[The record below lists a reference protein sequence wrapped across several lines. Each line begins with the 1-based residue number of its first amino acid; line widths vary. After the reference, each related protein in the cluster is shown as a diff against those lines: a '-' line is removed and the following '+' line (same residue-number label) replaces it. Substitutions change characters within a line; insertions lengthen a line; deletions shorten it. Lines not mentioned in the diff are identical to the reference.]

1 MPTWMDGLKDT
12 KERVDGMGAW
22 TEGRRDDPLPC
33 REVDRGLFEI
43 TTRDGRGRIGRLHT
57 EHGILETPALLPVIN
72 PNIRTIEPREMWDRY
87 GIGALITN
95 SYIIWKHEG
104 LKETAITEGV
114 HKLLDYPGVVMT
126 DSGTFQAYI
135 YGDVEVG
142 VEEIVEFQRS
152 IGVDIAT
159 MLDVFSRPDMTEGQ
173 VAKCVQETI
182 ERAPASIAA
191 SGTTMLNGPIQG
203 GIFKHLRTESA
214 QGMGEFGFAIHPIG
228 GIVPVMERHLYKDY
242 AKIMLA
248 SLPYLPPNRP
258 VHMFGCGHPML
269 FPMSIALG
277 ADLFDSAA
285 YALFAR
291 DGRLL
296 TPWGTQKIESL
307 VEWPERMPCVVAC
320 TPADVRALG
329 MKEKTALLAR
339 YNLEVTLSELDRC
352 KQAIRDGTIWRL
364 AERRSHQHPA
374 LREAFLWLSTSPH
387 NKKLNL
393 QFLEE
398 LVLDD
403 RDAARDIDQ
412 NAGQWEHAW
421 NWIVESQESPR
432 KGGEPWGGEDTQVR
446 PHINAAKKALKE
458 HWKPHNKE
466 GKGADEVLIAYGSS
480 GPWRERLSDLMA
492 RLEHHC
498 PGLEVMIQTPIGLLP
513 YSLEDLNPFTHIDGP
528 QWLWRRRPNPAVL
541 REELGHYGLGERRII
556 LVDLLGD
563 GIQSRAFNAL
573 HQAGVVD
580 GVTDTDASAQPL
592 EKEQRDEAKLRLQ
605 RRHVADK
612 MVLLLN
618 LKQDLVQTML
628 TDSTFVV
635 NRLGR
640 VKNAMLSNGTHIVS
654 PRLTD
659 GGLSLTTGGA
669 LEIHALREI
678 PIPNGFEKGGG
689 GSHLSKGPAWVVVND
704 DAEPF
709 VRQGRNVFHGFILA
723 CDSWVSPGD
732 TCLLVNQK
740 GELIGHGISQC
751 TPADMQHF
759 QKGVAVKTRGGMAQ

>member
-1 MPTWMDGLKDT
+1 MDGLKDT
-12 KERVDGMGAW
+12 KEGVWSMGAW
-22 TEGRRDDPLPC
+22 TDGRRDDPVPC
-33 REVDRGLFEI
+33 REFDIGLFEI
-43 TTRDGRGRIGRLHT
+43 TIRDGRGRLGRLHT

-104 LKETAITEGV
+104 LKNVATSDGV
-114 HKLLDYPGVVMT
+114 HKLLDYPGVIMT
-126 DSGTFQAYI
+126 DSGTFQAYV

-159 MLDVFSRPDMTEGQ
+159 MLDVFSRPDMTEEQ

-182 ERAPASIAA
+182 ERAPASVVAA
-191 SGTTMLNGPIQG
+191 GTTMLNGPIQG
-203 GIFKHLRTESA
+203 GLFKHLRTQSA
-214 QGMGEFGFAIHPIG
+214 QGMGEFDFAIHPIG

-248 SLPYLPPNRP
+248 SIPHLPPNRP

-296 TPWGTQKIESL
+296 TPWGTQKIAAL
-307 VEWPERMPCVVAC
+307 VEWPERMPCVAHL
-320 TPADVRALG
+320 TPVEVRE
-329 MKEKTALLAR
+329 MEKEDRIALLAR
-339 YNLEVTLSELDRC
+339 YNLEVTLAELDRC
-352 KQAIRDGTIWRL
+352 KQAIRDGTLWRL

-387 NKKLNL
+387 NKKLDL
-393 QFLEE
+393 QLLEE

-403 RDAARDIDQ
+403 RDAAKDREANPGKWE
-412 NAGQWEHAW
+412 NAWD
-421 NWIVESQESPR
+421 WIVNSQESPR
-432 KGGEPWGGEDTQVR
+432 KGGEPWGGEDTISR
-446 PHINAAKKALKE
+446 PHIHAAQLALKQ
-458 HWKPHNKE
+458 HWRPQNRD
-466 GKGADEVLIAYGSS
+466 GKGREEVLIAYGTS

-528 QWLWRRRPNPAVL
+528 QWLWRRRPNPLKV
-541 REELGHYGLGERRII
+541 REELKHYGMGERRVI

-563 GIQSRAFNAL
+563 GIQSRALDAL
-573 HQAGVVD
+573 FEAGVLDSVSD
-580 GVTDTDASAQPL
+580 SDVRLQSLD
-592 EKEQRDEAKLRLQ
+592 KEQRDEAKLRLQ

-618 LKQDLVQTML
+618 LKREVVNTML
-628 TDSTFVV
+628 KDSTFVV

-659 GGLSLTTGGA
+659 GGLSITNGGA
-669 LEIHALREI
+669 LEIHALRTNSL
-678 PIPNGFEKGGG
+678 PLGFEGNEKQ
-689 GSHLSKGPAWVVVND
+689 SSVSEGPAWVVIND

-709 VRQGRNVFHGFILA
+709 VRQGRNVFHGFILG
-723 CDSWVSPGD
+723 CDSWVSPGK
-732 TCLLVNQK
+732 TCLLVNRK
-740 GELIGHGISQC
+740 GELIGHGLSQC
-751 TPADMQHF
+751 TSSDMQYF
-759 QKGVAVKTRGGMAQ
+759 RKGVAVKTRGGIE

>member
-1 MPTWMDGLKDT
+1 
-12 KERVDGMGAW
+12 MGAW
-22 TEGRRDDPLPC
+22 TDGPRKEPAPC
-33 REVDRGLFEI
+33 READTGLFEV
-43 TTRDGRGRIGRLHT
+43 TSRDGRGRLGRLHT
-57 EHGILETPALLPVIN
+57 AHGILETPALLPVIN

-95 SYIIWKHEG
+95 SYIIWKHES
-104 LKETAITEGV
+104 LKEVATKEGV
-114 HKLLDYPGVVMT
+114 HTLLDYPGVIMT

-142 VEEIVEFQRS
+142 VEEIVEFQKS

-159 MLDVFSRPDMTEGQ
+159 MLDVFSRPDMTEEQ
-173 VAKCVQETI
+173 VAQCVKETI
-182 ERAPASIAA
+182 ERAPASLSAA
-191 SGTTMLNGPIQG
+191 GPTMLNGPIQG
-203 GIFKHLRTESA
+203 GLFKHLRTQSA
-214 QGMGEFGFAIHPIG
+214 QGMGEFDFAIHPIG
-228 GIVPVMERHLYKDY
+228 GIVPVMERHMYKDY

-248 SLPYLPPNRP
+248 SIPYLPPNRP

-296 TPWGTQKIESL
+296 TPWGTQKIGTL
-307 VEWPERMPCVVAC
+307 VEWPERMPCVSAY
-320 TPADVRALG
+320 TPEDVRA
-329 MKEKTALLAR
+329 MAKDEKTALLAR

-352 KQAIRDGTIWRL
+352 KQAIRDGTLWRL

-374 LREAFLWLSTSPH
+374 LREAFLWISTSPH
-387 NKKLNL
+387 NKKLDL
-393 QFLEE
+393 QFLDE
-398 LVLDD
+398 LILDD
-403 RDAARDIDQ
+403 RDAARDRDQ
-412 NAGQWEHAW
+412 NAGKWEDAW
-421 NWIVESQESPR
+421 DWIVQSQESPR
-432 KGGEPWGGEDTQVR
+432 KGGEPWGGEDTHVR
-446 PHINAAKKALKE
+446 PHINAAKKALRN
-458 HWKPHNKE
+458 HWRPQNKS
-466 GKGADEVLIAYGSS
+466 GRGSQEVLVAYGTS
-480 GPWRERLSDLMA
+480 GPWRERLSDLMV

-528 QWLWRRRPNPAVL
+528 QWLWRRRPNSL
-541 REELGHYGLGERRII
+541 SIREELEHYGMGERRII

-563 GIQSRAFNAL
+563 GIQSRAISAL
-573 HQAGVVD
+573 EQAGVLEGNEDVK
-580 GVTDTDASAQPL
+580 VHTEPM
-592 EKEQRDEAKLRLQ
+592 EKEQREKAKLHLQ

-618 LKQDLVQTML
+618 MDAEDVELILE
-628 TDSTFVV
+628 DSTFVV

-640 VKNAMLSNGTHIVS
+640 VKNAILADGTHIVS

-659 GGLSLTTGGA
+659 GGLSIADGGA
-669 LEIHALREI
+669 KQIHAHRTTPL
-678 PIPNGFEKGGG
+678 PLGFEQ
-689 GSHLSKGPAWVVVND
+689 SEPEANLSKGPAWVVVND

-709 VRQGRNVFHGFILA
+709 VRQGRNVFHGFILG
-723 CDSWVSPGD
+723 CDGWISPGD
-732 TCLLVNQK
+732 GCLLVNQK

-751 TPADMQHF
+751 TPREMRDF
-759 QKGVAVKTRGGMAQ
+759 RKGVAVKTRGGIK

>member
-1 MPTWMDGLKDT
+1 
-12 KERVDGMGAW
+12 MGAW
-22 TEGRRDDPLPC
+22 TDGRRDDPTPC
-33 REVDRGLFEI
+33 READEGLFEI
-43 TTRDGRGRIGRLHT
+43 IARDGRGRLGRLHT
-57 EHGILETPALLPVIN
+57 AHGILETPALLPVIN
-72 PNIRTIEPREMWDRY
+72 PNIKTIEPREMWDRY

-95 SYIIWKHEG
+95 SYIIWKHQA
-104 LKETAITEGV
+104 LKDVAVAEGV
-114 HKLLDYPGVVMT
+114 HALLDYPGVVMT

-159 MLDVFSRPDMTEGQ
+159 MLDVFSRPDMTEAQ

-203 GIFKHLRTESA
+203 GLFKHLRTESA
-214 QGMGEFGFAIHPIG
+214 QGMSEFDFAIHPIG
-228 GIVPVMERHLYKDY
+228 GIVPVMERHFYKDY

-248 SLPYLPPNRP
+248 SLPHLPPNRP

-296 TPWGTQKIESL
+296 TPWGTQKIETL
-307 VEWPERMPCVVAC
+307 TEWPERMPCVSAC
-320 TPADVRALG
+320 TPAEVRGLNK
-329 MKEKTALLAR
+329 KEKTALLAR
-339 YNLEVTLSELDRC
+339 YNLEVTLAELDRC

-403 RDAARDIDQ
+403 RDAARDRDQ
-412 NAGQWEHAW
+412 NAGTWEHAW
-421 NWIVESQESPR
+421 NWIVKSQESPR
-432 KGGEPWGGEDTQVR
+432 KGGEPWGGEDTHVR

-458 HWKPHNKE
+458 HWRPQNRD
-466 GKGADEVLIAYGSS
+466 GKGADEVLIAYGTS
-480 GPWRERLSDLMA
+480 GPWRERLSDLMP

-498 PGLEVMIQTPIGLLP
+498 PGLEVMIHTPIGLLP

-528 QWLWRRRPNPAVL
+528 QWLWRRRPDLAAI
-541 REELGHYGLGERRII
+541 REELGHYGMGERRII

-563 GIQSRAFNAL
+563 GIQSRALNAL
-573 HQAGVVD
+573 REAGVLD
-580 GVTDTDASAQPL
+580 EKASDEVSSQPL
-592 EKEQRDEAKLRLQ
+592 EKEGRDSAKLRIQ

-612 MVLLLN
+612 MILLFNLKPAFVKNLLN
-618 LKQDLVQTML
+618 
-628 TDSTFVV
+628 DSTFVV

-640 VKNAMLSNGTHIVS
+640 VKNALLSNGTHIAS

-659 GGLSLTTGGA
+659 GGLSLTDGGA
-669 LEIHALREI
+669 IEIHAHRES
-678 PIPNGFEKGGG
+678 PIPSGFEIIDG
-689 GSHLSKGPAWVVVND
+689 GSHLSKGLAWVVVND

-732 TCLLVNQK
+732 TCLLVNLK
-740 GELIGHGISQC
+740 GELLGHGISQC

-759 QKGVAVKTRGGMAQ
+759 QKGVAVKTRGGITL

>member
-1 MPTWMDGLKDT
+1 
-12 KERVDGMGAW
+12 
-22 TEGRRDDPLPC
+22 
-33 REVDRGLFEI
+33 
-43 TTRDGRGRIGRLHT
+43 
-57 EHGILETPALLPVIN
+57 
-72 PNIRTIEPREMWDRY
+72 
-87 GIGALITN
+87 
-95 SYIIWKHEG
+95 
-104 LKETAITEGV
+104 
-114 HKLLDYPGVVMT
+114 MT

-142 VEEIVEFQRS
+142 VEQIVEFQRS

-159 MLDVFSRPDMTEGQ
+159 MLDVFSRPDMTEAQ

-203 GIFKHLRTESA
+203 GLFKHLRTESA
-214 QGMGEFGFAIHPIG
+214 QGMSQFDFAIHPIG

-248 SLPYLPPNRP
+248 SLPHLPPNRP

-296 TPWGTQKIESL
+296 TPWGTQKIETL
-307 VEWPERMPCVVAC
+307 TEWPERMPCVSAC
-320 TPADVRALG
+320 TPAEVRGLNK
-329 MKEKTALLAR
+329 KEKTALLAR

-374 LREAFLWLSTSPH
+374 LREAFLWISTSPH

-393 QFLEE
+393 QFLED

-403 RDAARDIDQ
+403 RDAARDLDQ
-412 NAGQWEHAW
+412 NAGKWEHAW

-432 KGGEPWGGEDTQVR
+432 KGGEPWGGEDTHVR
-446 PHINAAKKALKE
+446 PHINAAKKALKQ
-458 HWKPHNKE
+458 HWKPQNRG
-466 GKGADEVLIAYGSS
+466 GKGADEVLIAYGTS
-480 GPWRERLSDLMA
+480 GPWRERLSDLMP

-498 PGLEVMIQTPIGLLP
+498 PGLEVMIHTPIGLLP

-528 QWLWRRRPNPAVL
+528 QWLWRRRPNLAAM
-541 REELGHYGLGERRII
+541 REELDTLGMGERRII

-563 GIQSRAFNAL
+563 GIQSRALNAL
-573 HQAGVVD
+573 HEAGVLE
-580 GVTDTDASAQPL
+580 GIKDTDASAQPL
-592 EKEQRDEAKLRLQ
+592 EKEQREEARIRLQ

-618 LKQDLVQTML
+618 MNYDDVQKL
-628 TDSTFVV
+628 LADSTFVV

-669 LEIHALREI
+669 VEIHALRKS
-678 PIPNGFEKGGG
+678 PMPLSFEREEG
-689 GSHLSKGPAWVVVND
+689 GSHLLKGPAWVVVND

-723 CDSWVSPGD
+723 CDSWISPGD
-732 TCLLVNQK
+732 TCLIVNEK
-740 GELIGHGISQC
+740 GELLGHGIAQG
-751 TPADMQHF
+751 TLADMQHF
-759 QKGVAVKTRGGMAQ
+759 QKGVAVKTRGGINL

>member
-1 MPTWMDGLKDT
+1 
-12 KERVDGMGAW
+12 
-22 TEGRRDDPLPC
+22 
-33 REVDRGLFEI
+33 
-43 TTRDGRGRIGRLHT
+43 
-57 EHGILETPALLPVIN
+57 
-72 PNIRTIEPREMWDRY
+72 
-87 GIGALITN
+87 
-95 SYIIWKHEG
+95 
-104 LKETAITEGV
+104 
-114 HKLLDYPGVVMT
+114 MT

-142 VEEIVEFQRS
+142 VEQIVEFQRS

-159 MLDVFSRPDMTEGQ
+159 MLDVFSRPDMTEAQ

-182 ERAPASIAA
+182 ERAPASVAA

-203 GIFKHLRTESA
+203 GLFKHLRTESA
-214 QGMGEFGFAIHPIG
+214 QGMSEFDFAIHPIG
-228 GIVPVMERHLYKDY
+228 GIVPVMERHMYKDY

-248 SLPYLPPNRP
+248 SLPHLPPNRP

-307 VEWPERMPCVVAC
+307 TEWPERMPCVSAC
-320 TPADVRALG
+320 TPAEVRTLG
-329 MKEKTALLAR
+329 KKERTALLAR
-339 YNLEVTLSELDRC
+339 YNLEVTLAELDRC

-374 LREAFLWLSTSPH
+374 LREAFLWISTSPH

-393 QFLEE
+393 QFLED
-398 LVLDD
+398 LVLDE
-403 RDAARDIDQ
+403 RDAARDRDQ
-412 NAGQWEHAW
+412 NSGKWEHAW
-421 NWIVESQESPR
+421 DWIVESQESPR
-432 KGGEPWGGEDTQVR
+432 KGGEPWGGEDTHVR
-446 PHINAAKKALKE
+446 PHINAAKKALKQC
-458 HWKPHNKE
+458 WRPLNRG
-466 GKGADEVLIAYGSS
+466 GKGAEEVLIAYGTS
-480 GPWRERLSDLMA
+480 GPWRERLSDLMP

-498 PGLEVMIQTPIGLLP
+498 PGLEVMIHTPIGLLP

-528 QWLWRRRPNPAVL
+528 QWLWRRRPNLATI
-541 REELGHYGLGERRII
+541 REELEIYGLGERRII

-563 GIQSRAFNAL
+563 GIQSRALNAL
-573 HQAGVVD
+573 HEAGVLD
-580 GVTDTDASAQPL
+580 GIKDTDASAQPL
-592 EKEQRDEAKLRLQ
+592 EKEQREAARICLQ

-612 MVLLLN
+612 MALLFN
-618 LKQDLVQTML
+618 LKYDAVQKLL

-640 VKNAMLSNGTHIVS
+640 VKNALLSNGIHIVS

-669 LEIHALREI
+669 VELHALRES
-678 PIPNGFEKGGG
+678 PMPVDFDKMKGE
-689 GSHLSKGPAWVVVND
+689 SHLLKGPAWVVVSD

-723 CDSWVSPGD
+723 CDSWISPGD
-732 TCLLVNQK
+732 TCLVVNQK
-740 GELIGHGISQC
+740 GELLGHGISQG
-751 TPADMQHF
+751 TLADMQYF
-759 QKGVAVKTRGGMAQ
+759 QKGVAVKTRGGLTL

>member
-1 MPTWMDGLKDT
+1 
-12 KERVDGMGAW
+12 MGAW
-22 TEGRRDDPLPC
+22 TEGRREDPVPC
-33 REVDRGLFEI
+33 READNGLFEI
-43 TTRDGRGRIGRLHT
+43 TTRDGRARLGRLHT
-57 EHGILETPALLPVIN
+57 AHGILETPALLPVIN

-104 LKETAITEGV
+104 LKDVAIAEGV

-142 VEEIVEFQRS
+142 VEQIVEFQRS

-159 MLDVFSRPDMTEGQ
+159 MLDVFSRPDMTEDQ

-203 GIFKHLRTESA
+203 GLFKHLRTESA
-214 QGMGEFGFAIHPIG
+214 QGMSKFDFAIHPIG

-248 SLPYLPPNRP
+248 SLPHLPPNRP

-296 TPWGTQKIESL
+296 TPWGTQKIESMT
-307 VEWPERMPCVVAC
+307 EWPERMPCVSAC
-320 TPADVRALG
+320 TPAEVRKLG
-329 MKEKTALLAR
+329 KKEMTALLAR
-339 YNLEVTLSELDRC
+339 YNLEVTLAELDRC

-374 LREAFLWLSTSPH
+374 LREAFLWISTSPH

-393 QFLEE
+393 QFLED

-403 RDAARDIDQ
+403 RDAARDRDQ
-412 NAGQWEHAW
+412 NAGTWEHAW
-421 NWIVESQESPR
+421 DWIVESQESPR
-432 KGGEPWGGEDTQVR
+432 KGGEPWGGEDTHVR
-446 PHINAAKKALKE
+446 PHVNAAKKALRQ
-458 HWKPHNKE
+458 HWRPLNKG
-466 GKGADEVLIAYGSS
+466 GKGEGEVLIAYGTS
-480 GPWRERLSDLMA
+480 GPWRERLSDLMP

-498 PGLEVMIQTPIGLLP
+498 PGLEVMIHTPIGLLP

-528 QWLWRRRPNPAVL
+528 QWLWRRRPNLTAL
-541 REELGHYGLGERRII
+541 REELENYGLGERRII

-563 GIQSRAFNAL
+563 GIQSRALNAL
-573 HQAGVVD
+573 HEAGVLE
-580 GVTDTDASAQPL
+580 GIKDTDASAQPL
-592 EKEQRDEAKLRLQ
+592 EKEQREEARMQLQ

-612 MVLLLN
+612 MVLLFN
-618 LKQDLVQTML
+618 MNYDDVQKL
-628 TDSTFVV
+628 LIDSTFVV

-640 VKNAMLSNGTHIVS
+640 VKNALLSNGTHIVS

-659 GGLSLTTGGA
+659 GGLSLTNGGA
-669 LEIHALREI
+669 VEIHALREN
-678 PIPNGFEKGGG
+678 PLPQNFEKVKGE
-689 GSHLSKGPAWVVVND
+689 SHLLKGLAWVVVSD

-732 TCLLVNQK
+732 TCLIVNQK
-740 GELIGHGISQC
+740 GDLLGHGISQG
-751 TPADMQHF
+751 THADMQHF
-759 QKGVAVKTRGGMAQ
+759 QKGVAVKTRGGINL

>member
-1 MPTWMDGLKDT
+1 
-12 KERVDGMGAW
+12 MGAW
-22 TEGRRDDPLPC
+22 TEGRREDPIPC

-104 LKETAITEGV
+104 LKETAIAEGV

-159 MLDVFSRPDMTEGQ
+159 MLDVFSRPDMTEAQ

-182 ERAPASIAA
+182 ERAPASVAA

-214 QGMGEFGFAIHPIG
+214 QGMGEFDFAIHPIG

-248 SLPYLPPNRP
+248 SLPHLPPNRP

-307 VEWPERMPCVVAC
+307 VEWPERMPCVAAC
-320 TPADVRALG
+320 TPAEVRALG
-329 MKEKTALLAR
+329 RKEKTALLAR

-403 RDAARDIDQ
+403 RDAARDLDQ
-412 NAGQWEHAW
+412 NAGKWEHAW

-446 PHINAAKKALKE
+446 PHINAAKKALKA
-458 HWKPHNKE
+458 HWRPRNKE

-498 PGLEVMIQTPIGLLP
+498 PALEVMIQTPIGLLP

-528 QWLWRRRPNPAVL
+528 QWLWRRRPNPAVI
-541 REELGHYGLGERRII
+541 REELEHYGLGERRII

-580 GVTDTDASAQPL
+580 GLTDTDASAQPL

-605 RRHVADK
+605 QRHVADK

-628 TDSTFVV
+628 ADSTFVV

-669 LEIHALREI
+669 IEIHAHREV
-678 PIPNGFEKGGG
+678 PLPDGFGKIEGE
-689 GSHLSKGPAWVVVND
+689 SHLSKGPAWVVVND

-732 TCLLVNQK
+732 TCLLVNKK
-740 GELIGHGISQC
+740 GELIGHGISHC

-759 QKGVAVKTRGGMAQ
+759 QKGVAVKTRGGIAP

>member
-1 MPTWMDGLKDT
+1 
-12 KERVDGMGAW
+12 MGAW
-22 TEGRRDDPLPC
+22 TDGPRDDPIPC
-33 REVDRGLFEI
+33 RETDTGLFEI
-43 TTRDGRGRIGRLHT
+43 TARDGRGRLGRLHT
-57 EHGILETPALLPVIN
+57 AHGILETPALLPVIN

-95 SYIIWKHEG
+95 SYIIWKHDS
-104 LKETAITEGV
+104 LKEVATKDGV
-114 HKLLDYPGVVMT
+114 HSLLDYPGVIMT

-142 VEEIVEFQRS
+142 VEEIVEFQNS

-159 MLDVFSRPDMTEGQ
+159 MLDVFSRPDMTEEQ
-173 VAKCVQETI
+173 VAQCVEETI
-182 ERAPASIAA
+182 QRAPASLAA
-191 SGTTMLNGPIQG
+191 AGSTMLNGPIQG
-203 GIFKHLRTESA
+203 GLFKHLRTQSA
-214 QGMGEFGFAIHPIG
+214 KGMGEYDFAIHPIG
-228 GIVPVMERHLYKDY
+228 GIVPVMERHMYKDY

-248 SLPYLPPNRP
+248 SIPHLPANRP

-296 TPWGTQKIESL
+296 TPWGTQKIGSL
-307 VEWPERMPCVVAC
+307 VEWPERMPCVSAH
-320 TPADVRALG
+320 TPEEVRA
-329 MKEKTALLAR
+329 MPKNEKTALLAR

-352 KQAIRDGTIWRL
+352 KQAIRDGTLWRL

-374 LREAFLWLSTSPH
+374 LREAFLWISTSPH
-387 NKKLNL
+387 NKKLDL
-393 QFLEE
+393 QFLDE
-398 LVLDD
+398 LILDD
-403 RDAARDIDQ
+403 RGAARDRDQ
-412 NAGQWEHAW
+412 NAGKWEHAW

-432 KGGEPWGGEDTQVR
+432 KGGEPWGGEDTHVR
-446 PHINAAKKALKE
+446 PHINAAKKALKNR
-458 HWKPHNKE
+458 WRPQNRA
-466 GKGADEVLIAYGSS
+466 GKGSQEVLVAYGSS
-480 GPWRERLSDLMA
+480 GPWRERLSDLMV

-528 QWLWRRRPNPAVL
+528 QWLWRRRPNPL
-541 REELGHYGLGERRII
+541 SIREELEHYGMGERRII
-556 LVDLLGD
+556 IVDLLGD
-563 GIQSRAFNAL
+563 GIQSRAITAL
-573 HQAGVVD
+573 EQAGVLQAE
-580 GVTDTDASAQPL
+580 GQGIAHTEPL
-592 EKEQRDEAKLRLQ
+592 EKEQRDEAKVRLQ

-618 LKQDLVQTML
+618 MKTEDVEHLLKDC
-628 TDSTFVV
+628 TFVV

-640 VKNAMLSNGTHIVS
+640 VKNAIIANDTHIVS

-659 GGLSLTTGGA
+659 GGLSLTDGGA
-669 LEIHALREI
+669 EQIHALRESPL
-678 PIPNGFEKGGG
+678 PIGFETNDVQDY
-689 GSHLSKGPAWVVVND
+689 HFKGPAWVVVNE

-709 VRQGRNVFHGFILA
+709 VRQGRNVFHGFILG

-732 TCLLVNQK
+732 SCLIVNQK
-740 GELIGHGISQC
+740 GELIGHGISKC
-751 TPADMQHF
+751 TPQEMKDF
-759 QKGVAVKTRGGMAQ
+759 RKGVAVKTRGGMK